1 MHEELTPALEE
12 WAADKLL
19 DDMPTAK
26 AVLQ

>member
-1 MHEELTPALEE
+1 MHKELMPGLEE